1 MKSALLHEGFAVLE
15 ILSQCPTH
23 FGRYGLNT
31 GDPRKVLDWMRSI
44 SVMIG
49 KVKNMDNEEL
59 EGKTILGEFVNKTR
73 PIFRGSSVY
82 RGEGTIVLYP
92 LSIRLCGYGG
102 QGIILASIILGEVMV
117 KKKGLYAV
125 QTQSY
130 GSEARGGQCQ
140 AELIVSDKPIQTPIS
155 EKNDIIIALFQ
166 TAFDAYVTR
175 LEKNGL
181 LLLTANLF
189 RNLPI

>member
-1 MKSALLHEGFAVLE
+1 M
-15 ILSQCPTH
+15 
-23 FGRYGLNT
+23 
-31 GDPRKVLDWMRSI
+31 
-44 SVMIG
+44 
-49 KVKNMDNEEL
+49 
-59 EGKTILGEFVNKTR
+59 
-73 PIFRGSSVY
+73 
-82 RGEGTIVLYP
+82 LYP

-155 EKNDIIIALFQ
+155 EKNDILIALFQ
-166 TAFDAYVTR
+166 TAFDVYVTR

-181 LLLTANLF
+181 LFVDSELVSQLTDIGAKTTVYKIPATRMALDLGNKVTANMVMLGYF
-189 RNLPI
+189 QAKTNICTKEELLEAVRDNVRPRFWDLNKDAVEAGIKFALDQKG

>member
-1 MKSALLHEGFAVLE
+1 M
-15 ILSQCPTH
+15 
-23 FGRYGLNT
+23 
-31 GDPRKVLDWMRSI
+31 
-44 SVMIG
+44 
-49 KVKNMDNEEL
+49 
-59 EGKTILGEFVNKTR
+59 
-73 PIFRGSSVY
+73 
-82 RGEGTIVLYP
+82 LYP

-155 EKNDIIIALFQ
+155 EKNDILIALFQ

-175 LEKNGL
+175 LGKNGL
-181 LLLTANLF
+181 LFVDSELVSQLTDIGAETTVYKIPATRIALDLGNKVAANMVMLGYFQAKTNICTKEELLEAARDNVRPRFWDLNKDAVEAGIKF
-189 RNLPI
+189 ALNQKG